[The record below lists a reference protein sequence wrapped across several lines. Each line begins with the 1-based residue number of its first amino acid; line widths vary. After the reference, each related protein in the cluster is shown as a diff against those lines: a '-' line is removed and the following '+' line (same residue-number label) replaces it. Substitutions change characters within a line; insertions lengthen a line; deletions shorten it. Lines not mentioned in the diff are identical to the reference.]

1 MTEGAACTFLWQEC
15 FIVFTTKQIM
25 MPRRRQ
31 AGSQPVAQAHLQR
44 YNVSLPFVSASVSWA
59 QWDLFSPFVC
69 FQWPIN
75 SLDKPTEK
83 DFSRSFLYFF
93 FLFTLSPSTSLC
105 SVACLSEPRTHKHS
119 GIVLSCLAE
128 EGKQCEKVAVFLER
142 TGIGLTAHGSSPR
155 SGNNAVASRP

>member
-1 MTEGAACTFLWQEC
+1 MTEGATCTFLWQEC

-93 FLFTLSPSTSLC
+93 FSLLFLPLLLFALWLASPNLVPTNTLGLFWAVWRRKES
-105 SVACLSEPRTHKHS
+105 SVRKWLFFWS
-119 GIVLSCLAE
+119 GQELA
-128 EGKQCEKVAVFLER
+128 
-142 TGIGLTAHGSSPR
+142 
-155 SGNNAVASRP
+155 